1 MKKFFYTLFA
11 LLTLY
16 LIFTIDITKL
26 FEALSKIPLAITLL
40 LILLQAVTHLLIGLQ
55 WKDILKSN
63 GVDISLVK
71 MLYINLKGSIVEGVT
86 PGVKIGSEAYKALAI
101 KEHAGNKTS
110 ESASYVVLQKL
121 YSMTGFVFLS
131 IISGLY
137 IIASIEN
144 INLVVAT
151 AYILLGIVILM
162 LTLMAIIRPEKVSL
176 LIKGKSKVTIKLK
189 DFLLLYSRSA
199 NNISKGKSKIA
210 YQLVLSFLIW
220 FLFPMKM
227 YILLACFGQPHII
240 AALAITFISYSA
252 GNIPILPG
260 GLGSFEAT
268 MTALISLLTSLSLV
282 EGFAVT
288 VIFRFITFWLVIVFG
303 GLIVSLV
310 KMREFCIKLRW
321 LKYEK

>member
-1 MKKFFYTLFA
+1 MKKFFYGLFA
-11 LLTLY
+11 ILTIY
-16 LIFTIDITKL
+16 LIFTIDFTKL
-26 FEALSKIPLAITLL
+26 FEALSKIPLEITIL
-40 LILLQAVTHLLIGLQ
+40 LILLQVVTHLLIGLQ

-63 GVDISLVK
+63 GVDITLLK
-71 MLYINLKGSIVEGVT
+71 MLFINIKGSIIEGVT

-121 YSMTGFVFLS
+121 YSMTGFVFFS

-137 IIASIEN
+137 VIASIDN
-144 INLVVAT
+144 INLVVT
-151 AYILLGIVILM
+151 IAYILLGLAVLL
-162 LTLMAIIRPEKVSL
+162 LTLMAIFRPENVASL
-176 LIKGKSKVTIKLK
+176 IIGKSKVAIKLR
-189 DFLLLYSRSA
+189 DFLELYSKSA
-199 NNISKGKSKIA
+199 NNISKRKSKVA

-227 YILLACFGQPHII
+227 YILLDCFSQPHII

-282 EGFAVT
+282 EGLAVT
-288 VIFRFITFWLVIVFG
+288 VIFRFITFWLVIALG

-310 KMREFCIKLRW
+310 KIREFCIKTRW
-321 LKYEK
+321 LKYER

>member
-1 MKKFFYTLFA
+1 MKKFFYGLFA
-11 LLTLY
+11 ILTIY
-16 LIFTIDITKL
+16 LIFTIDFTKL
-26 FEALSKIPLAITLL
+26 FEALSKIPLEITIL
-40 LILLQAVTHLLIGLQ
+40 LILLQVVTHLLIGLQ

-63 GVDISLVK
+63 GVDITLLK
-71 MLYINLKGSIVEGVT
+71 MLFINIKGSIIEGVT

-121 YSMTGFVFLS
+121 YSMTGFVFFS

-137 IIASIEN
+137 VIASIDN
-144 INLVVAT
+144 INLVVT
-151 AYILLGIVILM
+151 IAYILLGLAVLL
-162 LTLMAIIRPEKVSL
+162 LTLMAIFRPEKVAS
-176 LIKGKSKVTIKLK
+176 LIKGKSKVAIKLR
-189 DFLLLYSRSA
+189 DFLELYSKSA
-199 NNISKGKSKIA
+199 NNISKRKSKVA

-227 YILLACFGQPHII
+227 YILLDCFSQPHII

-282 EGFAVT
+282 EGLAVT
-288 VIFRFITFWLVIVFG
+288 VIFRFITFWLVIALG

-310 KMREFCIKLRW
+310 KIREFCIKTRW
-321 LKYEK
+321 LKYER